1 MNNLKIF
8 ESNDFGS
15 IRTVNVNNEPY
26 FVGRDVAIALGYTN
40 PSKAIGDHC
49 KGVTKRY
56 PLATS
61 GGIQDIRVISEP
73 DLLSLFCQ

>member
-26 FVGRDVAIALGYTN
+26 FVGRDVAIALGYAN
-40 PSKAIGDHC
+40 PSDAMNRHC
-49 KGVTKRY
+49 KGIAKRY
-56 PLATS
+56 PLMTS
-61 GGIQDIRVISEP
+61 GGNQDIRVISEP
-73 DLLSLFCQ
+73 DY